1 MTNTQYSVP
10 FESMFDPDRAQE
22 FIIRAI
28 LRGDLHTAELVEVLA
43 VQPVSDRVGFVTVQ
57 PLVLQSDTNNIVIAQ
72 SPAYNVPYLRLQGG
86 VSAVI
91 LDPVV
96 GDRGVALYA
105 QNDITNVKTTLAE
118 GQAATDRVFSTADGL
133 YLGGFLNAA
142 PTQWVK
148 FLGAGAGIDIHSPG
162 SIALTAGTTLTLTAG
177 TTMQF
182 NAPGGL
188 TINAN
193 TTLNGT
199 FNSTATAGGSVT
211 FASPIQAPDVVLP
224 AGGVNTHTHGGVQT
238 GTGTTRPMNT

>member
-1 MTNTQYSVP
+1 MTNTPYSTP
-10 FESMFDPDRAQE
+10 FEAFYDPDRAQE

-72 SPAYNVPYLRLQGG
+72 TPAYNVPYLRLQGG

-105 QNDITNVKTTLAE
+105 QNDITNVKTTLTE

-182 NAPGGL
+182 TAPGGL

-193 TTLNGT
+193 VTHNGT
-199 FNSTATAGGSVT
+199 WNGTATGAGSVN
-211 FASPIQAPDVVLP
+211 FAAPVNAPDVVTSK
-224 AGGVNTHTHGGVQT
+224 GSVNAHDHGNVQNGPNRT
-238 GTGTTRPMNT
+238 NPMNT